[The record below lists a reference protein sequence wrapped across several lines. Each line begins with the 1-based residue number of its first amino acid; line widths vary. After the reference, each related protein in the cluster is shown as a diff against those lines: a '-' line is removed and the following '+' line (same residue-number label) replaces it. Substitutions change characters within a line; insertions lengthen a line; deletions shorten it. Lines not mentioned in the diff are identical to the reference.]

1 MIENMN
7 WIVVAILVGGY
18 LILLGTSGIVVNY
31 ILSKISKEPISQKIG
46 KEVRDTGFVIGK
58 CENLLIL
65 TFMLLDA
72 YTALAVIFAAKA
84 IVRKEDMSKNTL
96 FFLAGTMINVTYSI
110 IIGLVIKIRMCL
122 APSTT
127 ISSFPPQ
134 QPSKIRLKPKN
145 YYIMRAIPYL

>member
-1 MIENMN
+1 MIESMN
-7 WIVVAILVGGY
+7 WVTVAILVVGY
-18 LILLGTSGIVVNY
+18 SVLLCTSGILVNY

-72 YTALAVIFAAKA
+72 YTALALVFAAKT
-84 IVRKEDMSKNTL
+84 IVRKEDMSKNSL

-110 IIGLVIKIRMCL
+110 MIGLVTKIL
-122 APSTT
+122 IAF
-127 ISSFPPQ
+127 I
-134 QPSKIRLKPKN
+134 
-145 YYIMRAIPYL
+145 